1 MSSVLQ
7 AVVVASIYTLVAVG
21 IDLYRQR
28 AVGWRTTLRV
38 DAVPLVTFFV
48 LNVVWLGILDALRLT
63 GGGAVLAALV
73 TLAWWLVIVRWLREP
88 GSTGS

>member
-1 MSSVLQ
+1 MQ
-7 AVVVASIYTLVAVG
+7 AIVVAAIYTLVAVG

-28 AVGWRTTLRV
+28 AVGWRTTLRA

-48 LNVVWLGILDALRLT
+48 LNAVWLSILDALRLT

-73 TLAWWLVIVRWLREP
+73 TLAWWLVIARWLREP
-88 GSTGS
+88 GPAGS

>member
-1 MSSVLQ
+1 MQ
-7 AVVVASIYTLVAVG
+7 AIVVAAIYTLLAVG

-48 LNVVWLGILDALRLT
+48 LNVVWLTVLDALRLT
-63 GGGAVLAALV
+63 GGAAVLAALV

-88 GSTGS
+88 GSAGS